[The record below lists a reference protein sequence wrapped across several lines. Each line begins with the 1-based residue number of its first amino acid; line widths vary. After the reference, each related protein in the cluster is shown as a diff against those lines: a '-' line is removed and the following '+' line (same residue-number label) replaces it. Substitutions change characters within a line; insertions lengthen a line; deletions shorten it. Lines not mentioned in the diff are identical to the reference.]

1 MCKYKFL
8 RVGQLITK
16 YLKPMATYAFE
27 WIIVAHVASIIVD
40 IKIYQCHI
48 KRQWRCYPQWR
59 SALSPSITELLL
71 LPNFDDSSPSV
82 TRDKEIC
89 HMIMS

>member
-1 MCKYKFL
+1 MYKYKFL
-8 RVGQLITK
+8 QVGQLPLEHLSFLQNRLNFFK
-16 YLKPMATYAFE
+16 AP
-27 WIIVAHVASIIVD
+27 VASIIGD
-40 IKIYQCHI
+40 IEIYQCHI

>member
-1 MCKYKFL
+1 MYKYKFL
-8 RVGQLITK
+8 QVGQLPLEHLSFLQNPLSFFK
-16 YLKPMATYAFE
+16 AP
-27 WIIVAHVASIIVD
+27 VASIIGD
-40 IKIYQCHI
+40 IEIYQCHI
-48 KRQWRCYPQWR
+48 KM
-59 SALSPSITELLL
+59 ALLSPVEKCPVTSITELLL